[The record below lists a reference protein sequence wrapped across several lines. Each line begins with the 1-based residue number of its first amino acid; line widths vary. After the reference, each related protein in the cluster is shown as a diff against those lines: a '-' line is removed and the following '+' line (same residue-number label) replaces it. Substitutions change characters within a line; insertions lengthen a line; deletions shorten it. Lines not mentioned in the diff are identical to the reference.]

1 MTFPSI
7 PGRAPVSVQIHH
19 TIPWELFGG
28 REGNLDPHALVEL
41 FRGMG
46 GGEAHF
52 NFDSPDNFQRLPSNA
67 LPGGSAAHFGSHPG
81 WTNAVSDH
89 MDNILAEVRRDHAAV
104 LAVAEGPLDT
114 PARAAAR
121 DTMRGVLSNTMREM
135 VDDLRFK
142 ASNFMDDTLSGGN
155 RMLLNGRDLA
165 YLKTTDTWRD
175 ATPAERARA
184 VSRSPSELI
193 ARHNAAV
200 AGRELTPER
209 ALEKKVLTD
218 LGDGVLGQTDGSLHS
233 RNAIRGLISEA
244 ARQGVNLEATDAKAF
259 LHTLENNFDNAVSG
273 LTSQIDN
280 LQTQINNAPDALK
293 PTLMAQRDALVGER
307 YAAQALQTIG
317 QGDDVMPMNHVRST
331 VGDIIDNGRMGRP
344 ATAALKFLGKRVL
357 LKLIPVVNIFS
368 TAYDIYDFGSF
379 IYENHEAIGRGI
391 VSAAQSLYN
400 YTTGTLFNAAS
411 WTKKR
416 DVLVIGMQQNDMQVV
431 IVQGTRGRNP
441 TPTTYIYVFDSA
453 GLSADSSAPAQGQMD
468 LAARVA
474 GVQQELIKRFDPE
487 PELPIDPSGRRSG
500 GGSSGGNATRNAD
513 GTITVET
520 FEEAPVAGT
529 AEGDLSLRRT
539 RSVFVGPTAISPEEV
554 RMDARI
560 EIGLDSPF
568 TPTAFQITMGQIGGI
583 LGSSLGTLLR
593 IENPWAAFAV
603 NTTLGALGSNIG
615 LALSSPNY
623 SLTDA
628 FADLPDTIKDA
639 GLGAISAFLF
649 GQLVD
654 ELGIDGF
661 AGGVVSSAGGAAIS
675 QIATNLQIIEAAR
688 LAEVA
693 TDVTWSTGV
702 DMAMATAAAGFIG
715 TWLASRVIQF
725 DSFEGQTGASL
736 GASFGVLAGV
746 EIGLS
751 TGVTF
756 GGPIGA
762 LVGAFVGFIFG
773 GLIGSLFAG
782 TPRSGADIYWNERTQ
797 SFAAAGG
804 WARNTLDNNATA
816 SAARSLAS
824 GAADI
829 LNSVIALSGSRVI
842 DGAQVRA
849 GSYGTDG
856 KNFVYRTVNPAGRS
870 INLVTIRQ
878 ADHVIRYGA
887 LYALSDLIPRLAG
900 GDVFVKRALA
910 ATLAR
915 ADIDTTTLPTA
926 EPQVIANL
934 IAAVELSRKFDV
946 QALLGNLVLAREFS
960 NFWQQGELARFI
972 MTNEP
977 DSAMALTW
985 AATIAAAMDLGLHRR
1000 GATDWT
1006 GGWTVFLDEANDGKI
1021 NGSSFAASNLDVAV
1035 GGPDNERMF
1044 GFFDGDG
1051 NSLGVLGDTIDSEA
1065 KDSIHGTDVAD
1076 NITVTGATLDT
1087 SGLYINNEPAGL
1099 GLHTIDVAALIY
1111 GEGGDDIVVAGDL
1124 GNDVFGGEDND
1135 TLVGGKLD
1143 DWLFGEEGDDRLF
1156 AGPVTNYWLSDSDAA
1171 AVAGALNLA
1180 GNGDMLDGGDGND
1193 LLYGTRGSDWLR
1205 GGDGSDT
1212 LRGGAGADIIDGG
1225 MGNDRGPNGEARLLG
1240 GSGTDQYVFTYGDG
1254 ADVVF
1259 DDADAANPGA
1269 TSDSIYWRIQNIV
1282 GNPSLR
1288 DWAGTGDYERDGSIK
1303 GGEDAIVFGTGITMQ
1318 DVSMRRSGTEAA
1330 PGMDLIIELSF
1341 FDEESNQR
1349 LATGDSLL
1357 IKDWFE
1363 STRRVEWLR
1372 FANGEDL
1379 RIGDLTSYIAG
1390 TGASDIIIG
1399 TYGPDFIYG
1408 STGNDTLFGLSGD
1421 DFGYGGEGNDL
1432 VAGDEDNDFVSGG
1445 LGNDNVIGGLGNDT
1459 VFGDSGNDTV
1469 NGGLGADLVIGGRGD
1484 DFIVGGEGNDIFRYQ
1499 RGDGRDELLDGYVD
1513 NWELVWQNDTYVNGY
1528 SVDSSGHVT
1537 KNGVTY
1543 FDGTR
1548 WDGTFD
1554 YVDSTHT
1561 LRRHLGPVGG
1571 TLASNS
1577 GVDFLE
1583 FGAGI
1588 DIQDLMLRRTGGNLE
1603 IAITSENDGTPF
1615 DAASDRINLRDWYL
1629 TGTPVENFVFVAT
1642 GIHNLTGMSI
1652 QGLGTDSGE
1661 VLTGTVGV
1669 DWITGNGGNDTING
1683 DTGNDLLSG
1692 NTGADTIRG
1701 GGGDDIIWGGAG
1713 DDLLEGGAGNDV
1725 IIGGTGIDV
1734 VSYAGAVSPN
1744 NAVRAFLLAP
1754 HTNSREARGDFYVG
1768 LEGIEGSSGADKLG
1782 GDGQGNIMRGLGG
1795 NDTLYGGAGNDNYEI
1810 DASNGQDTIFD
1821 APFTTEEIINASGVF
1836 NSVEY
1841 TATWTHLGPM
1851 NGGRAYRL
1859 VVTRNGSGEEVY
1871 RSRDGIDYLYG
1882 INTSQTRPM
1891 PAATS
1896 WASANGQWAAALGV
1910 TRTGNA
1916 QQTVRELFSTGD
1928 GGMDSIDFGGNIGLS
1943 DLTFT
1948 RLNGNADLRITYASN
1963 QFVTITGQSTP
1974 ERAIEQ
1980 MTLRDGLAV
1989 DLTRVVIVGET
2000 ASANGDLVMG
2010 DANANTLE
2018 GLAGDDVISGG
2029 AGVDTLRGG
2038 DGDDVLEGG
2047 AGADTLDGGTDSIT
2061 NNVPI
2066 DPEDPYAYGDTI
2078 RYVRSNAA
2086 VTIDLAARSASGG
2099 HAASDVIVLGA
2110 STFASIEN
2118 VVGSE
2123 GFNDTLRGDARANR
2137 LGGLGGNDTLDGRAG
2152 DDLLVGGAGN
2162 DTISGGD
2169 GADGMSGDA
2178 GDDTLNGGNGA
2189 DMLAGGD
2196 GVDIMNGDA
2205 GDDILSGG
2213 EGNDTLR
2220 GGADDDIVGGD
2231 GGNDTLYGDA
2241 GVDRIGGGDGND
2253 SLDGGDGDDNL
2264 AGEAGDDTLIG
2275 GAGNDELFGG
2285 GGNDNL
2291 AGGADNDT
2299 LAGGEGNDQLAGD
2312 AGDDLYRFSANHG
2325 NDTIVDA
2332 SGSNS
2337 LEFTDV
2343 TAEQLWLT
2351 RSGNDLRFGVIGG
2364 TTFVTLQGYYAPSNP
2379 TLAQSVTVGV
2389 RTLDLSLAGSLIQ
2402 AMTSNSLSTPAAM
2415 PESLLPLVEAH
2426 WNGDIGFGPVVGNQ
2440 ILTTDEDTQLSGS
2453 VDATD
2458 LDSNITGYAQGLAP
2472 ARGTLNLNTTA
2483 GSWTYTPDANAFGA
2497 DSFTIVVTDAEGN
2510 TATQNVAVTINS
2522 VNDAPAAIN
2531 VTGLVASIDERD
2543 RPISGSSPPGTIVLA
2558 TLGVSDPDVGDTGDF
2573 ASHTYTLDN
2582 ANFEVV
2588 RVGTED
2594 QLRLRS
2600 GVALDYEQGTSVSVN
2615 VTARDRNGTGL
2626 AVTRGFTFVVNNRD
2640 DYFYGGTGNDT
2651 ITGTAGRN
2659 LIYGLD
2665 GNDTL
2670 TGAGANDTLSGGDGD
2685 DLLQG
2690 GLGNDSL
2697 NGDAGADSFR
2707 FGPNSGADTV
2717 VDTAGNNAI
2726 QFTDVTT
2733 GQLWI
2738 TRSGNDLRIGVIGGT
2753 SIVTVQGFYAS
2764 SGATLMRSIE
2774 TAGLLLHLA
2783 GAQAL
2788 ITAMTAA
2795 SVSTPAVMP
2804 ANVAAMLNNFW
2815 FPPGA
2820 APPMVVDQ
2828 THTTAEDTPFS
2839 GNAAAFDAENNI
2851 TGYSIVTGP
2860 TRGAVNLNATT
2871 GAWTYSPN
2879 ANAFG
2884 ADGFSIRVTDA
2895 TGNTAIQNVVMNL
2908 TSMNDAPTTINA
2920 SGLISSID
2928 ERDRPITGAGSPAI
2942 VLATLTVSDP
2952 DTGDTGDYAS
2962 HSYSVNDARF
2972 EVVGGQLR
2980 LRAGVAFDYEA
2991 ETSVSVNVTATDRN
3005 GAGLS
3010 VTRGFT
3016 FAVNNRD
3023 DYFYGT
3029 ASNDTITGTAGQNLI
3044 YGRGGN
3050 DTLTGA
3056 GANDVL
3062 DGEDGNDTL
3071 YGLGG
3076 IDTLYGQIGD
3086 DILDGGAGNDTL
3098 RGGDGTDTLR
3108 GGDGDDAVY
3117 GDSGLDMLY
3126 GGIGND
3132 TLEGGAHDDYLEGGD
3147 GNDTLRGGTENDM
3160 MIGGLGGD
3168 RFNGGAG
3175 TDTVSYASAAAGV
3188 TLSLASGTG
3197 TGGEAAGDVFEDAIE
3212 RIIGSGNND
3221 NITGSAGDD
3230 YIEGGGGNDTILG
3243 GAGAD
3248 TLIGGAGD
3256 DTIDAQA
3263 GNDILDGGL
3272 GSDILI
3278 GGDDDDT
3285 YRLDASSG
3293 TDEIRNFHQN
3303 AADID
3308 VVGYAGVPRENLWFE
3323 RSGNDLIVTAVGT
3336 TTRTTITGWYAPG
3349 SVVDRANY
3357 QVKFFQTGQW
3367 ETSNINAE
3375 ALVTLMAGYTRPT
3388 TVAAFDALHANPT
3401 FQANWQAG
3409 WNLNAPPTLGNIAAQ
3424 TVNEDGS
3431 LTISLAVDDII
3442 TPNEGLTVTATRVNP
3457 STGNPETTMLG
3468 SPSVQRDSAGNYS
3481 LVINTLSNVSGQGAI
3496 RVTVTDP
3503 GNLSVS
3509 QTFLVNVTPVADQ
3522 PGISGPVL
3530 TAGPV
3535 APSAL
3540 VSFDAGSLGLTL
3552 DAWLN
3557 DTDGSETLDI
3567 RISGATGGLSFNQG
3581 TDLTGGVWSF
3591 TRSQLAGLRLQAPPT
3606 RGDAV
3611 ALTMTVV
3618 AREAANGNTWTRTAT
3633 LNFDPNARPTGISE
3647 DRTLS
3652 FSEGVAN
3659 GTGLAWFTRTDPD
3672 NDSASY
3678 SIVDSAG
3685 GRYSVRSD
3693 GLLQAGATPTDYE
3706 SATSHNIVVR
3716 VTDSNGLS
3724 FDRAFTVGVQ
3734 NVNEAP
3740 TALNAD
3746 RTLSFNEGY
3755 ANGTGLA
3762 WFTGADP
3769 ENNIASYSIVDSAG
3783 GRYNVRSDGLLQAG
3797 ATPTDVESA
3806 TSHNIVVRVTD
3817 SGGLSFDRTFTVG
3830 VQNVNEAPTALN
3842 ADRTLSFN
3850 EGYANGTGLAWF
3862 TGADPENNIA
3872 GYSIVDSAGGR
3883 FSVRSDG
3890 LLQAGATPTDYES
3903 ATSHNIVVRVTDSNG
3918 LSFDRTFTV
3927 GVQNVNEAP
3936 TSLSPDRPL
3945 SFVENAANGTGLA
3958 WFTSTDP
3965 ENNGLTYNI
3974 VSGHDAGGRYFVR
3987 SDGLL
3992 QAGATPTDFETGTS
4006 YNIRVRVTDSLG
4018 LSQEL
4023 PFTVNVLNGNDA
4035 PIVHADTIRAVES
4048 NPAPGALYDLNE
4060 IGNAQA
4066 RVSGS
4071 DQDPGTSLRFELE
4084 NAGSSIFAVD
4094 AVTGFVS
4101 ISARL
4106 DYEATSSYNLRV
4118 RAWDGGAVGSGLAS
4132 AWQNIT
4138 VNVDNVPERPTIG
4151 WVQDSNTTTSDWYIG
4166 SLTSTD
4172 PDGGPV
4178 TYEITQAY
4186 YHVDQYEYH
4195 AGMQQSYTYYEQNC
4209 LSYMAVNSAGRVEH
4223 LGSFPNSMW
4232 GEYWDWQ
4239 VETISSSGT
4248 FFARARDSGGL
4259 LSDPIR
4265 ITFGWYTGWQAPVVF
4280 DLDGDGV
4287 ELIEARDSTT
4297 RFALNENGN
4306 TVRNGWVGAD
4316 DAFLALDRDG
4326 DGLISHGAE
4335 ISFVKDLEHAAS
4347 DLEGLAAFDTN
4358 GNLSLDAGDERFVE
4372 FRVWQD
4378 RNQDGVSQQDELR
4391 SLNDAGIQS
4400 LSLLRTLSDS
4410 PASQRGNAISATT
4423 EFVRT
4428 DGSRGQAADVA
4439 LQYVTYV
4446 SEVVEETPIDPHG
4459 QGEVDIGGVDRSAT
4473 APPAASTGQTR
4484 HRPIAS
4490 APVAVDPIRDPVEP
4504 RPLREQ
4510 VAEGASA
4517 RQRPWRV
4524 ADMRYD
4530 EPRITVDEWS
4540 PEPADRAPA
4549 ALHASLSSITRRRLQ
4564 MIDAMAT
4571 FEPEAGAELALR
4583 PLRHVDAR
4591 TLALLTAVPRT
4602 GSMA

>member
-7 PGRAPVSVQIHH
+7 PGRAPVDLQTHH

-28 REGNLDPHALVEL
+28 REGDLDAHALVEL
-41 FRGMG
+41 FTEMG
-46 GGEAHF
+46 GGEAQF
-52 NFDSPDNFQRLPSNA
+52 NFDGPDNFQRLPSNA

-121 DTMRGVLSNTMREM
+121 DTMRGVLGNTMRGM

-155 RMLLNGRDLA
+155 RMLLNGRDLD
-165 YLKTTDTWRD
+165 YLKTTETWRA

-184 VSRSPSELI
+184 VSRSPSALI

-200 AGRELTPER
+200 VAMELTPER
-209 ALEKKVLTD
+209 ALEKKVLMD
-218 LGDGVLGQTDGSLHS
+218 LGEGVLGQTDGTLHS
-233 RNAIRGLISEA
+233 RNAIRSLISEA
-244 ARQGVNLEATDAKAF
+244 ARQGVNLDVTDAKAF
-259 LHTLENNFDNAVSG
+259 VHTLENQFDTAVSG

-293 PTLMAQRDALVGER
+293 PILMAQRDAIVAER
-307 YAAQALQTIG
+307 YAAQALQTVG
-317 QGDDVMPMNHVRST
+317 QGDNVIRMNEVRAT
-331 VGDIIDNGRMGRP
+331 VGDIVDNGRMGRP

-357 LKLIPVVNIFS
+357 LKLIPVVNIAS

-391 VSAAQSLYN
+391 VGAAQSLYN

-416 DVLVIGMQQNDMQVV
+416 DVLVIGMQQDEMQVV

-453 GLSADSSAPAQGQMD
+453 GLSSDPSAPAQGAMNLQ
-468 LAARVA
+468 ARVVA
-474 GVQQELIKRFDPE
+474 VQNERIGQFDPE
-487 PELPIDPSGRRSG
+487 PELPINPTGRRGG
-500 GGSSGGNATRNAD
+500 GGSSGGSITVNPD
-513 GTITVET
+513 GTTTVET
-520 FEEAPVAGT
+520 FEDSPIAG
-529 AEGDLSLRRT
+529 AAQGDLALRR
-539 RSVFVGPTAISPEEV
+539 RSILNYEPDAITPEEIV
-554 RMDARI
+554 K
-560 EIGLDSPF
+560 LDMVLELDVGSPF
-568 TPTAFQITMGQIGGI
+568 ARTDFEVNMGNIGGI

-615 LALSSPNY
+615 MALASPNY

-628 FADLPDTIKDA
+628 FADLPDTIKNA

-661 AGGVVSSAGGAAIS
+661 AGGAISSAGGAAIS
-675 QIATNLQIIEAAR
+675 QIATNLQIIRAAEAAGG
-688 LAEVA
+688 
-693 TDVTWSTGV
+693 TTNVTWSTGV
-702 DMAMATAAAGFIG
+702 TSAMLTAAAGFIG

-725 DSFEGQTGASL
+725 DSFAGQAGASL
-736 GASFGVLAGV
+736 GATFGVMAGIEV
-746 EIGLS
+746 GLS
-751 TGVTF
+751 TGATF

-773 GLIGSLFAG
+773 GLVGSLFAG
-782 TPRSGADIYWNERTQ
+782 TPRSGADIYWNEREQEFGATR
-797 SFAAAGG
+797 G
-804 WARNTLDNNATA
+804 WARSTLDNNATA
-816 SAARSLAS
+816 SAAQALAA

-870 INLVTIRQ
+870 INLVTIVQ
-878 ADHVIRYGA
+878 AEHVIRYGT
-887 LYALSDLIPRLAG
+887 LYAVSDLIPRLAG

-915 ADIDTTTLPTA
+915 ANIDTTTLPTA
-926 EPQVIANL
+926 EPEAIANL
-934 IAAVELSRKFDV
+934 IAAVTLARKFDV
-946 QALLGNLVLAREFS
+946 QVLLGNLVLAREFS

-977 DSAMALTW
+977 NSAMALTW
-985 AATIAAAMDLGLHRR
+985 AATIASAMELGLHKR

-1021 NGSSFAASNLDVAV
+1021 NGSSFAASNLDIAV
-1035 GGPDNERMF
+1035 GGPNNERMF
-1044 GFFDGDG
+1044 GFFDGNG
-1051 NSLGVLGDTIDSEA
+1051 NSLGVLGDTIDSKA
-1065 KDSIHGTDVAD
+1065 KDVISGGDAANT
-1076 NITVTGATLDT
+1076 ITVTGATLSST
-1087 SGLYINNEPAGL
+1087 TGLTINDEPAAAGPY
-1099 GLHTIDVAALIY
+1099 TIGVAALIY
-1111 GEGGDDIVVAGDL
+1111 GEGGNDVVVAGDL
-1124 GNDVFGGEDND
+1124 GNDVFGGEGND

-1156 AGPVTNYWLSDSDAA
+1156 AGPVTNYGLSDSDAA
-1171 AVAGALNLA
+1171 AVATALNLA
-1180 GNGDMLDGGDGND
+1180 GNGDMLDGGEGND
-1193 LLYGTRGSDWLR
+1193 LLYGSRGSDWLR
-1205 GGDGSDT
+1205 GGDGADT

-1225 MGNDRGPNGEARLLG
+1225 TGNDRGANGEARLLG
-1240 GSGTDQYVFTYGDG
+1240 GSGTDQYVFNYGDG

-1269 TSDSIYWRIQNIV
+1269 TSDSIFLRINSIV

-1318 DVSMRRSGTEAA
+1318 DVTMRRSGTEAA

-1349 LATGDSLL
+1349 LMTGDSIL

-1363 STRRVEWLR
+1363 STRRVEWFR

-1379 RIGDLTSYIAG
+1379 RIGDLTSYITG
-1390 TGASDIIIG
+1390 TGGSDIIIG

-1445 LGNDNVIGGLGNDT
+1445 LGNDTVIGGWGNDT

-1469 NGGLGADLVIGGRGD
+1469 NGGIGADLVVGGRGD
-1484 DFIVGGEGNDIFRYQ
+1484 DFIVGGEGNDIFRFQ
-1499 RGDGRDELLDGYVD
+1499 RGDGRDQVLDSYVD
-1513 NWELVWQNDTYVNGY
+1513 NWEVVWQSGSYVNGY
-1528 SVDSSGHVT
+1528 TLNAQGLVT
-1537 KNGVTY
+1537 KNGEVFFDGSRWAGTY
-1543 FDGTR
+1543 DYVDGTR
-1548 WDGTFD
+1548 
-1554 YVDSTHT
+1554 T
-1561 LRRHLGPVGG
+1561 LRRHLGPSAGVLG
-1571 TLASNS
+1571 ANS
-1577 GVDFLE
+1577 GIDFLE

-1615 DAASDRINLRDWYL
+1615 DSASDSIVLRDWYV
-1629 TGTPVENFVFVAT
+1629 TGSSVENFVFVAT
-1642 GIHNLTGMSI
+1642 GAHNLTGMSI
-1652 QGLGTDSGE
+1652 LGLGSDSGE
-1661 VLTGTVGV
+1661 TLTGTAGV
-1669 DWITGNGGNDTING
+1669 DWITGNGGNDTITG
-1683 DTGNDLLSG
+1683 EAGNDLLSG
-1692 NTGADTIRG
+1692 NTGADIIRG
-1701 GGGDDIIWGGAG
+1701 GAGDDVIWGGAG
-1713 DDLLEGGAGNDV
+1713 DDLLEGGAGTDV
-1725 IIGGTGIDV
+1725 LIGGAGIDI
-1734 VSYAGAVSPN
+1734 VSYANAVSPN

-1754 HTNSREARGDFYVG
+1754 QTNTREALGDFYVG
-1768 LEGIEGSSGADKLG
+1768 LEGIEGSSGADRLG
-1782 GDGQGNIMRGLGG
+1782 GDGQGNVMRGLAG
-1795 NDTLYGGAGNDNYEI
+1795 NDTLYGGGGNDNYEI

-1821 APFTTEEIINASGVF
+1821 APFTTEEIINSAGAF
-1836 NSVEY
+1836 NSAQY
-1841 TATWTHLGPM
+1841 TATWTHIGT
-1851 NGGRAYRL
+1851 NGSNRGYRL
-1859 VVTRNGSGEEVY
+1859 VVTRNGTGEEVY
-1871 RSRDGIDYLYG
+1871 RSRDFVDYIYA
-1882 INTSQTRPM
+1882 INTSQTRPI

-1896 WASANGQWAAALGV
+1896 WASANGQWSAALGV

-1916 QQTVRELFSTGD
+1916 QQTVREIFGTTD
-1928 GGMDSIDFGGNIGLS
+1928 GGMDSIDFGAGIGLS
-1943 DLTFT
+1943 DLTFA
-1948 RLNGNADLRITYASN
+1948 RLNGNADLRITYGSS
-1963 QFVTITGQSTP
+1963 QFVTITGQNTP
-1974 ERAIEQ
+1974 ARAIEQ

-1989 DLTRVVIVGET
+1989 NLTRVVIVGET
-2000 ASANGDLVMG
+2000 ATANGDLVMG
-2010 DANANTLE
+2010 DANANTLD

-2066 DPEDPYAYGDTI
+2066 DPDDPYAYGDTI

-2086 VTIDLAARSASGG
+2086 VTIDLAAQTASGG
-2099 HAASDVIVLGA
+2099 HAASDVITLAG
-2110 STFASIEN
+2110 SFASIEN

-2123 GFNDTLRGDARANR
+2123 GFNDILRGDARANR

-2162 DTISGGD
+2162 DTLTGGD
-2169 GADGMSGDA
+2169 GIDGMSGDA

-2196 GVDIMNGDA
+2196 GADIMNGDA

-2213 EGNDTLR
+2213 EGSDTMR
-2220 GGADDDIVGGD
+2220 GGADDDILGGD
-2231 GGNDTLYGDA
+2231 GGNDFLYGEA
-2241 GVDRIGGGDGND
+2241 GVDRLGGGEGND
-2253 SLDGGDGDDNL
+2253 SLDGGDGNDNI
-2264 AGEAGDDTLIG
+2264 AGEAGDDTLLG
-2275 GAGNDELFGG
+2275 GAGDDELHGG
-2285 GGNDNL
+2285 DGNDNL

-2299 LAGGEGNDQLAGD
+2299 LAGGAGNDQLAGD
-2312 AGDDLYRFSANHG
+2312 AGDDIYRFSAAHG

-2351 RSGNDLRFGVIGG
+2351 RSGNDLRIGVIGG

-2379 TLAQSVTVGV
+2379 TRAQSVTVGI

-2402 AMTSNSLSTPAAM
+2402 AMTSNSLSTPATM

-2426 WNGDIGFGPVVGNQ
+2426 WNGDLGFDPVVINQ
-2440 ILTTDEDTQLSGS
+2440 ILTTNEDTQLSGS
-2453 VDATD
+2453 VGATD
-2458 LDSNITGYAQGLAP
+2458 LDNNITGYAQGAAP
-2472 ARGTLNLNTTA
+2472 ARGTLNLNATA
-2483 GSWTYTPDANAFGA
+2483 GSWIYTPAANAFGA
-2497 DSFTIVVTDAEGN
+2497 DSFTIVVTDADGN
-2510 TATQNVAVTINS
+2510 TATQNVAVTITS
-2522 VNDAPAAIN
+2522 VNDAPTAIN
-2531 VTGLVASIDERD
+2531 VSGLVASIDERD
-2543 RPISGSSPPGTIVLA
+2543 RPITGASSPASVLA
-2558 TLGVSDPDVGDTGDF
+2558 TLTVSDPDAGDTGDY
-2573 ASHTYTLDN
+2573 ASHSYSVSD
-2582 ANFEVV
+2582 ARFEVV
-2588 RVGTED
+2588 GG
-2594 QLRLRS
+2594 QLRLRA
-2600 GVALDYEQGTSVSVN
+2600 GVALDYEAATSVSVN
-2615 VTARDRNGTGL
+2615 VTATDRNGAGL
-2626 AVTRGFTFVVNNRD
+2626 SATRGFTFLVNNRD

-2651 ITGTAGRN
+2651 ITGTAGQN
-2659 LIYGLD
+2659 LIYGLG

-2670 TGAGANDTLSGGDGD
+2670 TGASANDTLSGGDGD
-2685 DLLQG
+2685 DLLEG
-2690 GLGNDSL
+2690 RLGNDSL
-2697 NGDAGADSFR
+2697 NGDAGADTFL
-2707 FGPNSGADTV
+2707 FGPNTGTDTV
-2717 VDTAGNNAI
+2717 LDTAGNNVI
-2726 QFTDVTT
+2726 RFSGVTT
-2733 GQLWI
+2733 GQMWI

-2764 SGATLMRSIE
+2764 SGATLMRTIE
-2774 TAGLLLHLA
+2774 AGSLQLHLPA
-2783 GAQAL
+2783 AQAL

-2795 SVSTPAVMP
+2795 SVSTPAAMP
-2804 ANVAAMLNNFW
+2804 ANVTGMLNNFW

-2820 APPMVVDQ
+2820 APPMVVNQ
-2828 THTTAEDTPFS
+2828 TLTTAEDTPFS
-2839 GNAAAFDAENNI
+2839 GNVGAIDAENNI

-2871 GAWTYSPN
+2871 GAWTYTPT

-2895 TGNTAIQNVVMNL
+2895 TGNTATQNVVMNL
-2908 TSMNDAPTTINA
+2908 TSMNDAPTAINA
-2920 SGLISSID
+2920 TGLVSGID
-2928 ERDRPITGAGSPAI
+2928 ERDRPITGAASPAI

-2952 DTGDTGDYAS
+2952 DAGDTGDYAS
-2962 HSYSVNDARF
+2962 HSYTVNDARF

-2980 LRAGVAFDYEA
+2980 LRAGVALDFEA
-2991 ETSVSVNVTATDRN
+2991 ATSVSVNVTATDRN

-3076 IDTLYGQIGD
+3076 TDTLYGQIGD
-3086 DILDGGAGNDTL
+3086 DILEGGAGNDTL

-3126 GGIGND
+3126 GGIGID

-3188 TLSLASGTG
+3188 TLSLTAGTG

-3285 YRLDASSG
+3285 YRLDGNSG
-3293 TDEIRNFHQN
+3293 ADEIRNFHQN

-3336 TTRTTITGWYAPG
+3336 ATRTTITGWYTPG
-3349 SVVDRANY
+3349 SVVDRTNY

-3388 TVAAFDALHANPT
+3388 TVAAFDALRADPG
-3401 FQANWQAG
+3401 FQAGWQAG
-3409 WNLNAPPTLGNIAAQ
+3409 WNLNAAPTLGNIGTQ

-3431 LTISLAVDDII
+3431 ITISLAVDDII

-3468 SPSVQRDSAGNYS
+3468 SPSVQRDAAGNYS
-3481 LVINTLSNVSGQGAI
+3481 LVINTLSNISGQGAI

-3503 GNLSVS
+3503 GTLSVS

-3522 PGISGPVL
+3522 PGISGPTL

-3535 APSAL
+3535 APSTQ

-3591 TRSQLAGLRLQAPPT
+3591 TRAQLVGLRLQASPT
-3606 RGDAV
+3606 RSDAV

-3618 AREAANGNTWTRTAT
+3618 ARETANGNTWTRTAT

-3652 FSEGVAN
+3652 FSEGYAN
-3659 GTGLAWFTRTDPD
+3659 GTPLAWFTRTDPD
-3672 NDSASY
+3672 NDAASY

-3685 GRYSVRSD
+3685 GRFAVRSD
-3693 GLLQAGATPTDYE
+3693 GLLM
-3706 SATSHNIVVR
+3706 
-3716 VTDSNGLS
+3716 
-3724 FDRAFTVGVQ
+3724 
-3734 NVNEAP
+3734 
-3740 TALNAD
+3740 
-3746 RTLSFNEGY
+3746 
-3755 ANGTGLA
+3755 
-3762 WFTGADP
+3762 
-3769 ENNIASYSIVDSAG
+3769 
-3783 GRYNVRSDGLLQAG
+3783 
-3797 ATPTDVESA
+3797 
-3806 TSHNIVVRVTD
+3806 
-3817 SGGLSFDRTFTVG
+3817 
-3830 VQNVNEAPTALN
+3830 
-3842 ADRTLSFN
+3842 
-3850 EGYANGTGLAWF
+3850 
-3862 TGADPENNIA
+3862 
-3872 GYSIVDSAGGR
+3872 
-3883 FSVRSDG
+3883 
-3890 LLQAGATPTDYES
+3890 AGATPTDYES

-3936 TSLSPDRPL
+3936 TSLNADRTL
-3945 SFVENAANGTGLA
+3945 SFSEGYANGTGLA
-3958 WFTSTDP
+3958 WFTRTDP
-3965 ENNGLTYNI
+3965 DNDAASYSI
-3974 VSGHDAGGRYFVR
+3974 VDSAGGRYAVRGDGLLMAGATLTDYESASSHNIVVRVTDSGGLSFDRTFTVGVQNVNEAPTGLNADRTLSFSEGYANGTGLAWFTRTDPDNDAATYSIIDSAGGRYAVR

-3992 QAGATPTDFETGTS
+3992 MAGATLTDYES
-4006 YNIRVRVTDSLG
+4006 ASSHNIVVRVTDSGG
-4018 LSQEL
+4018 LSYDRAFTVSVQNVNEAPTSL
-4023 PFTVNVLNGNDA
+4023 DADRTLSFSEGYANGTGLAWFTRTDPDNDAATYSIIDSAGGRYAVRSDGLLMAGSTPTDYESGGTSHNIVVRITDSGGLSYDRAFTVNVLNVNEA
-4035 PIVHADTIRAVES
+4035 PSVVAATFSPLES
-4048 NPAPGALYDLNE
+4048 NPAPGPLLN
-4060 IGNAQA
+4060 GSVQA
-4066 RVSGS
+4066 RVTGT
-4071 DQDPGTSLRFELE
+4071 DPENNSLSFELE
-4084 NAGSSIFAVD
+4084 NAASSIFRVD
-4094 AVTGFVS
+4094 AATGNITLHGV
-4101 ISARL
+4101 L
-4106 DYEATSSYNLRV
+4106 NYEATNSYNLRV
-4118 RAWDGGAVGSGLAS
+4118 RAWDGGSVGAGAVS
-4132 AWQNIT
+4132 AWQNISINVGN
-4138 VNVDNVPERPTIG
+4138 VNEVPTIN
-4151 WVQDSNTTTSDWYIG
+4151 WVPDPNTTAYNNFVGTITG
-4166 SLTSTD
+4166 TD
-4172 PDGGPV
+4172 PEGGPLTFV
-4178 TYEITQAY
+4178 IESATQTVQREVY
-4186 YHVDQYEYH
+4186 W
-4195 AGMQQSYTYYEQNC
+4195 N
-4209 LSYMAVNSAGRVEH
+4209 LSFQGY
-4223 LGSFPNSMW
+4223 
-4232 GEYWDWQ
+4232 EYWDQPVSAMVNSSGQ
-4239 VETISSSGT
+4239 VTSYMDFVSAYYDFSDLEYYDQTISSY
-4248 FFARARDSGGL
+4248 FLARVRDAQNLPSVQMRVDFWYLGSAR
-4259 LSDPIR
+4259 
-4265 ITFGWYTGWQAPVVF
+4265 APVVL

-4287 ELIEARDSTT
+4287 ELVSMRDSSI
-4297 RFALNENGN
+4297 RFAMDDDAPTLR
-4306 TVRNGWVGAD
+4306 TGWVGAD

-4326 DGLISHGAE
+4326 DGVINHGNE
-4335 ISFVKDLEHAAS
+4335 ISFTQDLEAAAS
-4347 DLEGLAAFDTN
+4347 DLEGLSVYDTN
-4358 GNLSLDAGDERFVE
+4358 GNLSLDAGDERFAE
-4372 FRVWQD
+4372 FMVWQD

-4391 SLNDAGIQS
+4391 SLNEAGIES
-4400 LSLLRTLSDS
+4400 LSLLRTLTDH
-4410 PASQRGNAISATT
+4410 PETRRGNTISATT
-4423 EFVRT
+4423 DFVRT

-4439 LQYVTYV
+4439 LEYIKVVSEV
-4446 SEVVEETPIDPHG
+4446 SEVVPADSAVPSDVE
-4459 QGEVDIGGVDRSAT
+4459 DIGAVDRGAT
-4473 APPAASTGQTR
+4473 APAAAATDLDRERPLPPDADASD
-4484 HRPIAS
+4484 PIA
-4490 APVAVDPIRDPVEP
+4490 DPVKP
-4504 RPLREQ
+4504 QPLRERR
-4510 VAEGASA
+4510 EDGSGP

-4524 ADMRYD
+4524 ADMRFD
-4530 EPRITVDEWS
+4530 EPRITMDDWT
-4540 PEPADRAPA
+4540 PEPASRVPA

-4564 MIDAMAT
+4564 MIDAMSS
-4571 FEPEAGAELALR
+4571 FEPEGAAELALR
-4583 PLRHVDAR
+4583 PQRHVDAR
-4591 TLALLTAVPRT
+4591 TLELLTSVART
-4602 GSMA
+4602 GSMG